1 MLVTHT
7 FEPIYNHDSEILI
20 LGSIPSVKSRE
31 NCFYYGHPRN
41 RFWKVISAVLQCAEP
56 ESIEEKK
63 QMLLAHRVAL
73 WDVIH
78 SCEIHGSSDGSI
90 RNVVPND
97 IRPILEA
104 SKISRVFANGS
115 AAGRL
120 YRKFCEND
128 TRLSAE
134 VLPSTS
140 PANASY
146 SLGRL
151 VEVWSDRF
159 NG

>member
-97 IRPILEA
+97 ID
-104 SKISRVFANGS
+104 
-115 AAGRL
+115 
-120 YRKFCEND
+120 RK
-128 TRLSAE
+128 S
-134 VLPSTS
+134 V
-140 PANASY
+140 
-146 SLGRL
+146 
-151 VEVWSDRF
+151 V
-159 NG
+159 